1 MKHKKET
8 INDREQERNKKSE
21 YNLDEILT
29 KKLEL
34 NEGEDYIKVSTT
46 KSASEERMQIKQT
59 IQLTDENQE
68 KTDSKEENQEEE
80 MDINS
85 NMEEE
90 YQEATDT

>member
-46 KSASEERMQIKQT
+46 KSASEERM
-59 IQLTDENQE
+59 
-68 KTDSKEENQEEE
+68 
-80 MDINS
+80 
-85 NMEEE
+85 
-90 YQEATDT
+90 